1 MCLRLTSSHEI
12 ILRQERQQSIAEED
26 DLDSLENVTSD
37 IKEWL
42 TSTFA
47 TKQQVRCIFLSFS
60 PTFLSHLSAA
70 NKKVSGGPEPQVCG
84 ECYQNREVSGEDLQ
98 QYVLQTRPH
107 LPG

>member
-47 TKQQVRCIFLSFS
+47 TKQQVRCIFL
-60 PTFLSHLSAA
+60 FLSNLSAA

-98 QYVLQTRPH
+98 QYVLQTCPH
-107 LPG
+107 IPG

>member
-1 MCLRLTSSHEI
+1 M
-12 ILRQERQQSIAEED
+12 LRQERQQSIAEED

-47 TKQQVRCIFLSFS
+47 TKQQVRVRRIVSDSLSHIS
-60 PTFLSHLSAA
+60 LTFLSPA

-84 ECYQNREVSGEDLQ
+84 ERYQDGEVSGEDLQ
-98 QYVLQTRPH
+98 QYVFKARPH
-107 LPG
+107 FPG